1 MPRGK
6 TKEELDKISA
16 GTRFAK
22 GDSRAVEA
30 GKKGGAQLR
39 ANNARR
45 RSMREELEEIQML
58 HLKDKQGNDTGVT
71 RQRGMLM
78 NISMKASNGDIRAAE
93 FVRDMLGE
101 KPVENVM
108 IAHVD
113 PEVASEVER
122 MVYDSQ

>member
-6 TKEELDKISA
+6 TKEELAVISK
-16 GTRFAK
+16 GTQFK
-22 GDSRAVEA
+22 SDSRAVEL
-30 GKKGGAQLR
+30 GRKGGKQFGI
-39 ANNARR
+39 NNAKR

-101 KPVENVM
+101 KPVENIT
-108 IAHVD
+108 IAHID
-113 PEVASEVER
+113 PEVANEVER

>member
-6 TKEELDKISA
+6 TKEELAKISK
-16 GTRFAK
+16 GTQFK
-22 GDSRAVEA
+22 SGSNAVEM
-30 GKKGGAQLR
+30 GRKGGIQ
-39 ANNARR
+39 NGINAAKR

-58 HLKDKQGNDTGVT
+58 TLKDKKGNDTGMT

-101 KPVENVM
+101 KPVENIT
-108 IAHVD
+108 IAHID
-113 PEVASEVER
+113 PEIANEVER

>member
-1 MPRGK
+1 MPSGRSREEMLEIGKATQFKSGSNAAEMGYRGG
-6 TKEELDKISA
+6 IQNGINA
-16 GTRFAK
+16 AK
-22 GDSRAVEA
+22 
-30 GKKGGAQLR
+30 
-39 ANNARR
+39 R

-93 FVRDMLGE
+93 FVRDLLGE
-101 KPVENVM
+101 KPAENIT

-113 PEVASEVER
+113 PDVANEVER
-122 MVYDSQ
+122 MVYESR